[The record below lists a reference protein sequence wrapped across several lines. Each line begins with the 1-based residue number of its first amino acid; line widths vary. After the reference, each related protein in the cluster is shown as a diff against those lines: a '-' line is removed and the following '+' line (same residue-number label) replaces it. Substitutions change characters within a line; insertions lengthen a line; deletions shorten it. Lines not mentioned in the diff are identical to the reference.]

1 MQQDG
6 QRDQQKGLS
15 LGPKALGARPDVNPE
30 TPPAAWTDLGLD
42 GGSGPHPHGSQLLQW
57 LQTQN
62 TPKVEKNHKYGNIFL
77 RRRRQNWY
85 GEGGC
90 R

>member
-1 MQQDG
+1 MQQKG

-42 GGSGPHPHGSQLLQW
+42 GASGPHLHGV
-57 LQTQN
+57 TIVPMVAN
-62 TPKVEKNHKYGNIFL
+62 TEHSKG
-77 RRRRQNWY
+77 
-85 GEGGC
+85 
-90 R
+90 